1 MMRPGYKIFIMACR
15 GVFFAITTE
24 QQEQLIGLPSDRD
37 RIDYLQEVIEDAWDE
52 EHLLEVDKAWDAIHR
67 CLTDGSL
74 KFEPSPD
81 PLPKLFLGGKQ
92 LISDSDI
99 YIINFIDH
107 SELAG
112 ISAAL
117 KNATQEW
124 MHSRYE
130 KLKGTDYPQEMI
142 SEQDWRYTWEWF
154 SAIPDFIS
162 RAEKDNRRV
171 IFTVD
176 Q

>member
-1 MMRPGYKIFIMACR
+1 MACR
-15 GVFFAITTE
+15 GVFFAITDA
-24 QQEQLIGLPSDRD
+24 QQEQLLGLTSDRE
-37 RIDYLQEVIEDAWDE
+37 RIDYVQEVIEDTWDE

-67 CLTDGSL
+67 CLNDGSL
-74 KFEPSPD
+74 TVQPFSN
-81 PLPKLFLGGKQ
+81 PLAVLFLGGRQ
-92 LISDSDI
+92 LNADTNV

-107 SELAG
+107 SQLAA

-117 KNATQEW
+117 KNVTQEW

-130 KLKGTDYPQEMI
+130 KLKGTDYPQEAI

-154 SAIPDFIS
+154 SSIPDFIS
-162 RAEKDNRRV
+162 RAEKDKRSV